1 MRAEWQILDLSP
13 KYQGGGC
20 PGYFFFL
27 FNEAPCGG
35 LELNMGH
42 LEEQLA
48 VLTSDPSL

>member
-1 MRAEWQILDLSP
+1 MQHIHVVLQKPEEGLESP
-13 KYQGGGC
+13 GTGVTDGC
-20 PGYFFFL
+20 
-27 FNEAPCGG
+27 EAPCGG